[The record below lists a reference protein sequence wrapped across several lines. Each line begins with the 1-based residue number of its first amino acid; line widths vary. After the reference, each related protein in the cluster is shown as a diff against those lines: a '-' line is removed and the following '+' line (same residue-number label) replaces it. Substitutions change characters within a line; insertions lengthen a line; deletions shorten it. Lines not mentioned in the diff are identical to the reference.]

1 MTANKNITK
10 LFDIAN
16 KPERFIIGLMSG
28 TSLDGLDIA
37 LCRISGSG
45 LNTQLKLEA
54 FTTVAYTEDIKQ
66 QIRSVFAK
74 ETIEFQNLAILNE
87 WLGDL
92 HASMVLQAL
101 QDWQLSPQA
110 IDLIASHGQTVMHA
124 PRSIH
129 GFAAKP
135 NATLQI
141 GDADHIA
148 VRTGIITIADFRQK
162 HLAAGGEGAPLAVYG
177 DYLILSDPLENR
189 ILLNIGGIA
198 NFTFLPKG
206 QKATDVFVTDTGPG
220 NTLIDAAVRRAN
232 PALAFDHNAQI
243 GRLGQVNEAL
253 LLALESNPFFARAF
267 PKTTGPE
274 LFNLAY
280 VDRCQAV
287 SGTQAISHQDLIA
300 TLTKFSAKTA
310 ANAMIQALHQ
320 ANIAPSDVTIYL
332 SGGGMHNPLLVQ
344 WIKEISGCSIDKTTS
359 IGVNGDA
366 KEAVLF
372 AILANETVSGG
383 TTDFGLRQGVPSVTM
398 GKISFPS

>member
-10 LFDIAN
+10 LFELAN
-16 KPERFIIGLMSG
+16 KPERLIIGLMSG

-37 LCRISGSG
+37 LCRVANSG
-45 LNTQLKLEA
+45 LQTRIKLEA
-54 FTTVAYTEDIKQ
+54 FTTVAYSDDIKN
-66 QIRSVFAK
+66 QIRSVFAHK
-74 ETIEFQNLAILNE
+74 TIEFQNLAILNE

-92 HASMVLQAL
+92 HANMVLQAL
-101 QDWQLSPQA
+101 KNWQVEPYA
-110 IDLIASHGQTVMHA
+110 VDLIASHGQTVMHA

-129 GFAAKP
+129 RLTTKP

-148 VRTGIITIADFRQK
+148 VRTGIITVADFRQK

-177 DYLILSDPLENR
+177 DFLILSHPLENR
-189 ILLNIGGIA
+189 ILLNLGGIA

-206 QKATDVFVTDTGPG
+206 QRATDVFVTDTGPG
-220 NTLIDAAVRRAN
+220 NTLVDAAVRRAN
-232 PALAFDHNAQI
+232 PALAFDQDAQI
-243 GRLGQVNEAL
+243 GRRGKVNSAL
-253 LLALESNPFFARAF
+253 LNALEFDPFFQLSF

-280 VDRCQAV
+280 VDRCQSE
-287 SGTQAISHQDLIA
+287 SGTQAIAHEDLIA

-310 ANAMIQALHQ
+310 AAAMLKAMKQ
-320 ANIAPSDVTIYL
+320 ANIAPQDVTIYM
-332 SGGGMHNPLLVQ
+332 SGGGMHNPLLVE
-344 WIKEISGCSIDKTTS
+344 WIKELSGCSVDKTTS
-359 IGVNGDA
+359 IGVDGDA

-383 TTDFGLRQGVPSVTM
+383 HIDFGSRQGVPSLTM